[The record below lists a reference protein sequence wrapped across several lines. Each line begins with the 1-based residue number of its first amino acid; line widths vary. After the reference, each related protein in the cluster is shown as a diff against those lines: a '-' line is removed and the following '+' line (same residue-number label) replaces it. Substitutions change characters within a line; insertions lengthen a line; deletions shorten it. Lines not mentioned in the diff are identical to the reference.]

1 MVIWL
6 KAQPKVLAF
15 DTDVVRADELARVTE
30 LNDALGALDEVV
42 HATMREATEHARELI
57 EAARREAD
65 AFVEAARRKFDNSS
79 RLGYAAGHR
88 RALAEA
94 HARLAARARS
104 EHEELQSSSDRLARL
119 VMKAVEQVVA
129 ETDRDAL
136 MRRVALAV
144 ARSIDDATHLTVSVA
159 PADAESAKRLFGEL
173 ARDASPPLNLE
184 VIVDDDMDDG
194 TCICEWDYGVVESS
208 LRAQL
213 ASLERA
219 LANGA
224 ALTAAKAPPAGGA
237 LDDDWQF
244 DSPHGT
250 RDPHEAPGPL
260 ESRDDAARANRHDR
274 FEGPDANGARI

>member
-15 DTDVVRADELARVTE
+15 DTDVVRAEELGRAIE
-30 LNDALGALDEVV
+30 LSDALGALDEVV
-42 HATMREATEHARELI
+42 HATMREATQQARALI
-57 EAARREAD
+57 DAARREAD

-94 HARLAARARS
+94 HARFVARARG
-104 EHEELQSSSDRLARL
+104 EHEALQASSDRLARL

-129 ETDRDAL
+129 ESDRDAL

-144 ARSIDDATHLTVSVA
+144 TRSIDDATHLTVTVA
-159 PADAESAKRLFGEL
+159 PADAESARRLFGEL
-173 ARDASPPLNLE
+173 AREATPALNLE
-184 VIVDDDMDDG
+184 VIVDDDADEG
-194 TCICEWDYGVVESS
+194 TCVCEWDYGVVESS

-224 ALTAAKAPPAGGA
+224 ALTAAKAAPAGDS
-237 LDDDWQF
+237 LDDDWQ
-244 DSPHGT
+244 SGNPHG
-250 RDPHEAPGPL
+250 PG
-260 ESRDDAARANRHDR
+260 ESLDDAAPASRAERIDGR
-274 FEGPDANGARI
+274 DADGARI

>member
-6 KAQPKVLAF
+6 KAQPKVLAV
-15 DTDVVRADELARVTE
+15 DTDVVRAEELARVTE
-30 LNDALGALDEVV
+30 LSDALEALDEVV
-42 HATMREATEHARELI
+42 HATMHDATQHAHALI

-94 HARLAARARS
+94 HAQFSARARS
-104 EHEELQSSSDRLARL
+104 EHDELQASSDRLSRL

-144 ARSIDDATHLTVSVA
+144 SRSIDDATHLTVTVA

-173 ARDASPPLNLE
+173 ARDTSPPLNLE
-184 VIVDDDMDDG
+184 VIVDDEADEG

-213 ASLERA
+213 ASLARA

-224 ALTAAKAPPAGGA
+224 ALTAVKASPAAGA

-244 DSPHGT
+244 DVRH
-250 RDPHEAPGPL
+250 D
-260 ESRDDAARANRHDR
+260 SRDSHDDRAQAKRIDR
-274 FEGPDANGARI
+274 FDGVDADGARI

>member
-15 DTDVVRADELARVTE
+15 DTDVVRAEELGRAIE
-30 LNDALGALDEVV
+30 LSDALGALDEVV
-42 HATMREATEHARELI
+42 HATMREATQQARALI

-65 AFVEAARRKFDNSS
+65 AFAEAARRKFDNSS

-94 HARLAARARS
+94 HARFVAHARG
-104 EHEELQSSSDRLARL
+104 EHEALQASSDRLARL

-129 ETDRDAL
+129 ESDRDAL

-144 ARSIDDATHLTVSVA
+144 ARSIDDATHLTVTVS
-159 PADAESAKRLFGEL
+159 PADAESARRLFGEL
-173 ARDASPPLNLE
+173 AREATPALNLE
-184 VIVDDDMDDG
+184 VTVDDDADEG
-194 TCICEWDYGVVESS
+194 TCVCEWDYGVVESS

-224 ALTAAKAPPAGGA
+224 ALTAAKAAPAGDS
-237 LDDDWQF
+237 LDDDWQLGN
-244 DSPHGT
+244 PHGP
-250 RDPHEAPGPL
+250 D
-260 ESRDDAARANRHDR
+260 ESLDDAAPANRVDR
-274 FEGPDANGARI
+274 IEGRDVDGARI

>member
-6 KAQPKVLAF
+6 KAQPKVLAVA
-15 DTDVVRADELARVTE
+15 TDVVRAEELARVTE
-30 LNDALGALDEVV
+30 LSDALEALDEVV
-42 HATMREATEHARELI
+42 HATMHDATQHAHALI

-94 HARLAARARS
+94 HAQFLARART
-104 EHEELQSSSDRLARL
+104 EHEELQASSDRLARL

-144 ARSIDDATHLTVSVA
+144 ARSIDDAAHLTVTVA
-159 PADAESAKRLFGEL
+159 PADADSARRLFGEL
-173 ARDASPPLNLE
+173 ARGASPPLTLE
-184 VIVDDDMDDG
+184 VIVDDEADEG
-194 TCICEWDYGVVESS
+194 TCVCEWDYGVVESS

-219 LANGA
+219 LGNGA
-224 ALTAAKAPPAGGA
+224 ALTAAKVPPPAAGA
-237 LDDDWQF
+237 LDDAWPF
-244 DSPHGT
+244 EVRRDSQDAHDD
-250 RDPHEAPGPL
+250 RARVAPI
-260 ESRDDAARANRHDR
+260 DR
-274 FEGPDANGARI
+274 FEGIDSDGARI